1 VVKARSSLRPQ
12 RNFVEPPHTAPLDP
26 QRELAAIPESARA
39 RGLLIAP
46 MLVDAKR
53 RGVTRP
59 APRERYVAFN
69 LYPLREHARLLI
81 DHAGDLYPDL
91 TLRAALRKI
100 GRAAPNAFL
109 GSTIG
114 KVTLA
119 PAEGVHD
126 IVSAFCK
133 AYELSL
139 EPGEAHVLEQGPK
152 HVIVSLREVYHFL
165 DSHHVGAFE
174 GALKYAGVRGKVS
187 IAVHGQATADLL
199 LEW

>member
-1 VVKARSSLRPQ
+1 MRPQ
-12 RNFVEPPHTAPLDP
+12 RNFVEPPHAEPFDVE
-26 QRELAAIPESARA
+26 RELSSIPETARV

-46 MLVDAKR
+46 MIAEAKR

-69 LYPLREHARLLI
+69 LYPLREHGRVLI
-81 DHAGDLYPDL
+81 EHCQDLYPNL

-100 GRAAPNAFL
+100 GRAAPDAFL

-119 PAEGVHD
+119 PAQGLHD

-133 AYELSL
+133 GYELSF
-139 EPGEAHVLEQGPK
+139 EPGEASVLEHSPK
-152 HVIVSLREVYHFL
+152 HIVVALREVYHFL
-165 DSHHVGAFE
+165 DCHHVGAFE
-174 GALKYAGVRGKVS
+174 GALKRAGVRGKVS
-187 IAVHGQATADLL
+187 IAVHGHGAADLL

>member
-1 VVKARSSLRPQ
+1 V
-12 RNFVEPPHTAPLDP
+12 
-26 QRELAAIPESARA
+26 

-46 MLVDAKR
+46 MIAEAKR

-69 LYPLREHARLLI
+69 LYPLREHARVLI
-81 DHAGDLYPDL
+81 DHCQDLYPDL

-109 GSTIG
+109 GSTLG

-119 PAEGVHD
+119 PAEGLPD

-139 EPGEAHVLEQGPK
+139 EPGEAHVLEQGAK
-152 HVIVSLREVYHFL
+152 HMVVSLREVYHFL
-165 DSHHVGAFE
+165 DCHHVGAFE

-187 IAVHGQATADLL
+187 IAVHSQAAADLL

>member
-1 VVKARSSLRPQ
+1 MRPQ
-12 RNFVEPPHTAPLDP
+12 RNFVEPPHGAPLDGE
-26 QRELAAIPESARA
+26 RELSSIPESARV

-46 MLVDAKR
+46 MIVEAKR

-69 LYPLREHARLLI
+69 LYPLREHARVLI
-81 DHAGDLYPDL
+81 DHCQDLYPDL

-119 PAEGVHD
+119 PAQGVHD

-133 AYELSL
+133 GYELSL
-139 EPGEAHVLEQGPK
+139 EPGEAQVVEHGDN
-152 HVIVSLREVYHFL
+152 HMIVALREVYHFL
-165 DSHHVGAFE
+165 DSHHVGSFE
-174 GALKYAGVRGKVS
+174 GALKHAGLRGKVS
-187 IAVHGQATADLL
+187 IAVHAPAVADLL